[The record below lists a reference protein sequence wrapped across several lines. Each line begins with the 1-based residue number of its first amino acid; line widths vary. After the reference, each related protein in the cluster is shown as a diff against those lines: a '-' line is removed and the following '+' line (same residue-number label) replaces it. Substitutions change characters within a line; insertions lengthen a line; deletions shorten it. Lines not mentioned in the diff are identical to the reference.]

1 MCGAPDNCATQMSL
15 TLTLSRQRER
25 ELEGDSAP
33 AIRQRSVRRRDLF
46 SSSVVLTGAQ
56 HRILFCSIGREVRN
70 LREVSVS

>member
-33 AIRQRSVRRRDLF
+33 AIGQRSVRRRDLF
-46 SSSVVLTGAQ
+46 SSSLVLTGA
-56 HRILFCSIGREVRN
+56 
-70 LREVSVS
+70 